1 MAPSRRLGALLA
13 QLGANEPP
21 SSSTAL
27 CTTALSTANHPAN
40 QRYGLGEPGQR
51 QLRTLTEDQL
61 SLFWENGF
69 LVVEDLLSPAETQS
83 LAERTDMIARGETG
97 NPAEVIQVEPE
108 VVKAKTGSDPGGPG
122 VSAGS
127 RLDILTPEEQVY
139 SVRKLFNLCDTDDVM
154 FGHAANPKIVDV
166 IADLLGC
173 DDIKVYGDQLF
184 MKNPGGVG
192 SAIPWHQDSYSWMEI
207 SPRDLISCWTS
218 MDHATI
224 ENGCLHF
231 LPGSHRWGIIGQ
243 TRGDNGKEHPLSAD
257 WFTERWPAVPVELR
271 PGSCSFHHSMT
282 MHMSSENHSDQ
293 RRRGYAI
300 HYMRATSVL
309 EGDHKSGAKGTTA
322 KSKSYRSVR
331 GRSFPG
337 RV

>member
-27 CTTALSTANHPAN
+27 CTTALSTENHPAN

-69 LVVEDLLSPAETQS
+69 LVVEDLLSPTETQS

-108 VVKAKTGSDPGGPG
+108 VVKAKTGSNPGGPG

-192 SAIPWHQDSYSWMEI
+192 SAIPWHQDSY
-207 SPRDLISCWTS
+207 
-218 MDHATI
+218 
-224 ENGCLHF
+224 
-231 LPGSHRWGIIGQ
+231 
-243 TRGDNGKEHPLSAD
+243 
-257 WFTERWPAVPVELR
+257 
-271 PGSCSFHHSMT
+271 
-282 MHMSSENHSDQ
+282 
-293 RRRGYAI
+293 
-300 HYMRATSVL
+300 
-309 EGDHKSGAKGTTA
+309 
-322 KSKSYRSVR
+322 
-331 GRSFPG
+331 
-337 RV
+337 

>member
-1 MAPSRRLGALLA
+1 
-13 QLGANEPP
+13 
-21 SSSTAL
+21 
-27 CTTALSTANHPAN
+27 
-40 QRYGLGEPGQR
+40 
-51 QLRTLTEDQL
+51 
-61 SLFWENGF
+61 
-69 LVVEDLLSPAETQS
+69 
-83 LAERTDMIARGETG
+83 MIARGETG

-218 MDHATI
+218 MDNATI
-224 ENGCLHF
+224 ENGC
-231 LPGSHRWGIIGQ
+231 
-243 TRGDNGKEHPLSAD
+243 T
-257 WFTERWPAVPVELR
+257 
-271 PGSCSFHHSMT
+271 CSRSLCAFRR
-282 MHMSSENHSDQ
+282 SSEQ
-293 RRRGYAI
+293 RLHRPSLFARLPQVG
-300 HYMRATSVL
+300 HHRADAGRQRQGAPALGGLVHGAL
-309 EGDHKSGAKGTTA
+309 AGGAGGAAAGQLQLPPLDDDAHEQREPQRPAAARLCDPLHEGDLGAGGRPRERRQGDDGQVQVLSLRA
-322 KSKSYRSVR
+322 GALLSRSRLRAWCDGVLCA
-331 GRSFPG
+331 P
-337 RV
+337 

>member
-1 MAPSRRLGALLA
+1 M
-13 QLGANEPP
+13 
-21 SSSTAL
+21 
-27 CTTALSTANHPAN
+27 
-40 QRYGLGEPGQR
+40 
-51 QLRTLTEDQL
+51 
-61 SLFWENGF
+61 
-69 LVVEDLLSPAETQS
+69 EDLLSPTETQS

-218 MDHATI
+218 MDNATI
-224 ENGCLHF
+224 ENGC
-231 LPGSHRWGIIGQ
+231 
-243 TRGDNGKEHPLSAD
+243 K
-257 WFTERWPAVPVELR
+257 
-271 PGSCSFHHSMT
+271 CSRSLCVF
-282 MHMSSENHSDQ
+282 
-293 RRRGYAI
+293 RR
-300 HYMRATSVL
+300 S
-309 EGDHKSGAKGTTA
+309 
-322 KSKSYRSVR
+322 
-331 GRSFPG
+331 
-337 RV
+337 